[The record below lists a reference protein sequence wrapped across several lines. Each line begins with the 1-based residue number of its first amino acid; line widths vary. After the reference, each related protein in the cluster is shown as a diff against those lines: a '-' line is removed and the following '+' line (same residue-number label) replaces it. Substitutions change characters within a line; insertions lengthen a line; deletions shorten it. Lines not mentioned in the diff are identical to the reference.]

1 MGAYLLA
8 LRASGANMV
17 PTEATTYRRRSLP
30 AVLLVATLYIA
41 HRAFFE
47 CGQFSQLIKMEEKAT
62 WRGPY
67 AECDTFDLCD
77 KFHTPEW
84 INLLPP
90 NQRGN
95 QTFNSAEFDEELR
108 RDQH

>member
-67 AECDTFDLCD
+67 AECD
-77 KFHTPEW
+77 
-84 INLLPP
+84 NLLPP